1 MKKIKISMLT
11 LSSGILFLLA
21 AAGFATFRMIEPR
34 FDENGFLIEPFF
46 LLPVSWIMI
55 LIAVILGF
63 IRLTRLAVQFI
74 RTKIRIIQPPMNADG
89 H

>member
-1 MKKIKISMLT
+1 MKTIKISMLT
-11 LSSGILFLLA
+11 LASGILFLLA

-34 FDENGFLIEPFF
+34 FDENGTTLIEPFF

-63 IRLTRLAVQFI
+63 IRLTQLAVQFI
-74 RTKIRIIQPPMNADG
+74 RTKKGSFNHR
-89 H
+89 